1 MGAIMAPLPAADK
14 DNFLTDLGGALAY
27 PIPVV
32 APDRSGL
39 LIRELRFRGL
49 GPFQL
54 AVPAG
59 GCLGLSGPSG
69 AGKTL
74 LLRALADLDPH
85 EGIVTLNG
93 TDQCSLPGPAW
104 RRQVGLLPAD
114 TLWWHDHVG
123 PHFRSGARLE
133 PQMDAAGHR
142 SRETP
147 AEAPLRSPIC
157 VHPRSSAVSQ
167 IEESPADWLAAL
179 GFEPDVLEWP
189 VSRLSAGERQRLG
202 VLRLLSRRPR
212 CLLLDEPTA
221 NLDPDSSARVERLIA
236 AYRQTGYV
244 PVVWV
249 GHSQEQLARVA
260 DARFHLQSGRL
271 QEVRP

>member
-1 MGAIMAPLPAADK
+1 MAFRPSPDQDK
-14 DNFLTDLGGALAY
+14 FLTDLGGALAY
-27 PIPVV
+27 PIPVA
-32 APDRSGL
+32 APTPSGL
-39 LIRELRFRGL
+39 DARKLTFRGF
-49 GPFQL
+49 GPFDL

-85 EGIVTLNG
+85 EGTVSLNG
-93 TDQCSLPGPAW
+93 ADQASLPGPAW

-123 PHFRSGARLE
+123 PHFKE
-133 PQMDAAGHR
+133 P
-142 SRETP
+142 
-147 AEAPLRSPIC
+147 
-157 VHPRSSAVSQ
+157 AVGSF
-167 IEESPADWLAAL
+167 AAL
-179 GFEPDVLEWP
+179 GFEPDVLDWP

-221 NLDPDSSARVERLIA
+221 NLDPDSTARVERLIA
-236 AYRQTGYV
+236 DFRQTESA
-244 PVVWV
+244 PVLWV
-249 GHSQEQLARVA
+249 GHSPEQLARVA
-260 DARFHLQSGRL
+260 DARLHLESGNL